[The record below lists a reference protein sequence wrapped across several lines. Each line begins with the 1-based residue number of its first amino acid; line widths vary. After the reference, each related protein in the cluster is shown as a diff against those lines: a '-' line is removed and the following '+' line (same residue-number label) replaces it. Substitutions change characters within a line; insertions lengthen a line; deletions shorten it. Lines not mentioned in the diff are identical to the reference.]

1 MALLFC
7 LQPLPDEVL
16 EELIPVEYDVP
27 KIRDSLSTI
36 EEEHQEYDVPRNC
49 VIKTTTAAAVA
60 DFDDN
65 IDPGIGHNSEENLYE
80 NQAYLDPGS
89 DKKRS
94 DSRGSNNNAIYAN
107 QDNVVSNST
116 AFCSEFSV
124 VSSTNTDDRS
134 SGYRSSSSPSIQSEE
149 LYVNESAIGSMED
162 SESNPRQVVKY
173 ISGYFITVFFSLVEM

>member
-1 MALLFC
+1 MVLLFC
-7 LQPLPDEVL
+7 LQPLPDEAL
-16 EELIPVEYDVP
+16 EELIPVEYDIP

-36 EEEHQEYDVPRNC
+36 EEEHQEYDIPRNC
-49 VIKTTTAAAVA
+49 VIKTTVSAAVA
-60 DFDDN
+60 EFDD
-65 IDPGIGHNSEENLYE
+65 IIDDPGIGHNSEENLYE
-80 NQAYLDPGS
+80 NQAYLDPGL

-94 DSRGSNNNAIYAN
+94 DSRGSTNSNAIYAN
-107 QDNVVSNST
+107 DNVVSNSGT

-162 SESNPRQVVKY
+162 SESNPR
-173 ISGYFITVFFSLVEM
+173 